1 MKTVEL
7 EVLNPEGLHARPA
20 GVLAKKVAE
29 FQSTVEIQARGQ
41 TKSARS
47 LMAIMSLG
55 VKGGERVTISATGAD
70 EDAVVEAIGQLFKT
84 QFGLH

>member
-20 GVLAKKVAE
+20 GVLAKKAAE
-29 FQSTVEIQARGQ
+29 FQSVVEIQIRGVS
-41 TKSARS
+41 KSARS
-47 LMAIMSLG
+47 LMAVMSLG
-55 VKGGERVTISATGAD
+55 IKAGERVTISASGAD
-70 EDAVVEAIGQLFKT
+70 EDAAVEAIGQLFKT